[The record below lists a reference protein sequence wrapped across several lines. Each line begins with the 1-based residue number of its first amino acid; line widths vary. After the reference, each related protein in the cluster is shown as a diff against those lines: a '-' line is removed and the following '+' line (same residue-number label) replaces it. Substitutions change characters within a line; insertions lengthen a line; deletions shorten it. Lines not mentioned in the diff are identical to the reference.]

1 MKKLLA
7 AVGGVL
13 CMAAAVAHTADLE
26 AGKKAS
32 TVCSACHGALGIS
45 PNPAWPN
52 LAAQQQDYLV
62 KQMKDFRDGKRS
74 DPWMSPMAANLSDAE
89 IENLAAWFNSLPLQ
103 DEYQ

>member
-1 MKKLLA
+1 MTA
-7 AVGGVL
+7 ATTQ
-13 CMAAAVAHTADLE
+13 AADVA

-32 TVCSACHGALGIS
+32 TVCTACHGALGIS

-52 LAAQQQDYLV
+52 LAAQQTDYLV

-74 DPWMSPMAANLSDAE
+74 DPWMSPMAAKLTDKE
-89 IENLAAWFNSLPLQ
+89 MEDLATWFNSLPLE